1 MNKGNIL
8 IIDDEEELRRLL
20 SKLLSLE
27 GFRIFEAA
35 DAKSAMDLL
44 NKEEFHVVITDV
56 KLPDASGID
65 LIPKIK
71 MQNPL
76 TEIIVLT
83 AYGTIQDGVRAIKE
97 GAFDYI
103 IKGDDDN
110 KIYTTTEK
118 AMEKTR
124 MSHRIEQLEK
134 KIEKKFNFDNI
145 TGNSKLL
152 QNAIDV
158 AKKVA
163 DTDTT
168 VLIEGETGTGKDLL
182 AQSIHNYSTRRSK
195 PFVAINCSSFSK
207 DLLESEMFG
216 YKTGAFTGANKNKKG
231 LFEEANLGTL
241 FLDEIGEMDISLQA
255 KLLRVIE
262 TGSFIKLGDTKPSSV
277 DIRIIA
283 ATNRNLEDEIDKG
296 NFRADLFYRIGV
308 MKIELPALRNRKEDI
323 PLLIDSYVNV
333 YNEKLKRTIKEIEP
347 GFIKRLTEYNFPGN
361 IRELK
366 NLIERAVILTSGNV
380 LNESSLPAELLTYK
394 TNSLPENITEF
405 TSLEELEKVHITKIL
420 DYTDGNKTKAAE
432 ILGIGLTT
440 LYRKL
445 QSYGIEKI
453 V

>member
-8 IIDDEEELRRLL
+8 IIDDEEELRGLI

-35 DAKSAMDLL
+35 DAKSAFDML

-56 KLPDASGID
+56 KLPDGSGID
-65 LIPKIK
+65 LISKIK
-71 MQNPL
+71 EHDPL
-76 TEIIVLT
+76 CEIIVLT
-83 AYGTIQDGVRAIKE
+83 AYGTIHDGVRAIKE

-110 KIYTTTEK
+110 KIFSITEK
-118 AMEKTR
+118 AMEKSR
-124 MSHRIEQLEK
+124 MGCRIEQLEK
-134 KIEKKFNFDNI
+134 KVEKRFNFDNI

-152 QNAIDV
+152 LDAIEV

-182 AQSIHNYSTRRSK
+182 AQSIHYSGLRRSK

-207 DLLESEMFG
+207 ELLESEMFG

-262 TGSFIKLGDTKPSSV
+262 TGSFIKLGDTRPTSV

-283 ATNRNLEDEIDKG
+283 ATNRNLEDEIEKG

-323 PLLIDSYVNV
+323 PSLIENYVNV
-333 YNEKLKRTIKEIEP
+333 YRGKLKRTIKEIDP

-366 NLIERAVILTSGNV
+366 NIIERAVILTTGNV
-380 LNESSLPAELLTYK
+380 LKESSLPAELLSHK
-394 TNSLPENITEF
+394 NDSLSKNIPEYA
-405 TSLEELEKVHITKIL
+405 SLEELEKVHITKIL
-420 DYTDGNKTKAAE
+420 DFTEGNKTKAAE

-445 QSYGIEKI
+445 QTYGIE
-453 V
+453 

>member
-1 MNKGNIL
+1 MNKGNVL
-8 IIDDEEELRRLL
+8 IIDDEEELRGLL

-27 GFRIFEAA
+27 GFRVFEAA

-56 KLPDASGID
+56 KLPDAFGIN

-71 MQNPL
+71 EFNPL

-103 IKGDDDN
+103 IKGDEDN
-110 KIYTTTEK
+110 KIYAVTEK
-118 AMEKTR
+118 AMEKAR
-124 MSHRIEQLEK
+124 LSYRIEQLEK
-134 KIEKKFNFDNI
+134 KVEKRFNFDNI
-145 TGNSKLL
+145 TGLSKLL
-152 QNAIDV
+152 QDAIEV

-182 AQSIHNYSTRRSK
+182 AQSIHNSSARRSK

-207 DLLESEMFG
+207 ELLESEMFG

-283 ATNRNLEDEIDKG
+283 ATNRNLEDEIEKG
-296 NFRADLFYRIGV
+296 NFRPDLFYRIGV

-323 PLLIDSYVNV
+323 PSLIDSYVNV

-347 GFIKRLTEYNFPGN
+347 GFTKRLTEYNFPGN

-380 LNESSLPAELLTYK
+380 LKESSLPAELLK
-394 TNSLPENITEF
+394 CKSNSLPDNITEF
-405 TSLEELEKVHITKIL
+405 VSLEELEKVHITKIL
-420 DYTDGNKTKAAE
+420 DYTEGNKTKAAE

-453 V
+453 I

>member
-8 IIDDEEELRRLL
+8 IIDDEEELRGLL
-20 SKLLSLE
+20 TKLLTLE

-35 DAKSAMDLL
+35 DAKSAVDML

-71 MQNPL
+71 ESNPL
-76 TEIIVLT
+76 SEIIVLT

-110 KIYTTTEK
+110 KIFSITEK
-118 AMEKTR
+118 AMEKAR
-124 MSHRIEQLEK
+124 MGYRIEQLEK
-134 KIEKKFNFDNI
+134 KVEKRFSFDNI

-152 QNAIDV
+152 LDAIEV

-182 AQSIHNYSTRRSK
+182 AQAIHYSSSRRSN

-207 DLLESEMFG
+207 ELLESEMFG

-262 TGSFIKLGDTKPSSV
+262 TGSFIKLGDTKSTSV
-277 DIRIIA
+277 DIRILA
-283 ATNRNLEDEIDKG
+283 ATNRDLEDEIEKG

-308 MKIELPALRNRKEDI
+308 MKIKLPALKDRKEDI
-323 PLLIDSYVNV
+323 PALIQSYVDV
-333 YNEKLKRTIKEIEP
+333 YREKLKRTITEIEP
-347 GFIKRLTEYNFPGN
+347 GFIKRLTNYNFPGN

-366 NLIERAVILTSGNV
+366 NLIERAIILTTGNV
-380 LNESSLPAELLTYK
+380 LKESSLPAELLSYK
-394 TNSLPENITEF
+394 SDSLSKNIPEYA
-405 TSLEELEKVHITKIL
+405 SLDELEKVHITKIL
-420 DYTDGNKTKAAE
+420 EYTEGNKTKAAE

-445 QSYGIEKI
+445 QSYGIE
-453 V
+453 

>member
-182 AQSIHNYSTRRSK
+182 AQSIHNSSTRRSK

>member
-1 MNKGNIL
+1 MNKGNVL
-8 IIDDEEELRRLL
+8 IIDDEEELRGLI

-35 DAKSAMDLL
+35 GVKSACEMLS
-44 NKEEFHVVITDV
+44 KEEFHVVITDV
-56 KLPDASGID
+56 KLPDGSGID

-71 MQNPL
+71 EFNPL
-76 TEIIVLT
+76 SEIIVLT

-110 KIYTTTEK
+110 KIYAITEK
-118 AMEKTR
+118 ALEKAR
-124 MSHRIEQLEK
+124 MGYRIEQLEK
-134 KIEKKFNFDNI
+134 KVEKRFNFENI
-145 TGNSKLL
+145 TGQSKLL
-152 QNAIDV
+152 LDAIEV

-163 DTDTT
+163 ATDTT

-182 AQSIHNYSTRRSK
+182 AQSIHNASSRKSK

-207 DLLESEMFG
+207 ELLESEMFG

-262 TGSFIKLGDTKPSSV
+262 TGSFIKLGDTKSTSV

-283 ATNRNLEDEIDKG
+283 ASNRNLEDEIVKG

-323 PLLIDSYVNV
+323 PFLIENYVTV
-333 YNEKLKRTIKEIEP
+333 YREKLKRTINEIEP

-366 NLIERAVILTSGNV
+366 NLIERAVILTTGNV
-380 LNESSLPAELLTYK
+380 LKESSLPAELLSNK
-394 TNSLPENITEF
+394 TDTLPKDITGCS
-405 TSLEELEKVHITKIL
+405 SLEELEKVHISKIL
-420 DYTDGNKTKAAE
+420 EYTGGNKTKTAE

-445 QSYGIEKI
+445 QSYGFEK
-453 V
+453 

>member
-35 DAKSAMDLL
+35 DAKSACDML

-65 LIPKIK
+65 LISKIK
-71 MQNPL
+71 EYNPL
-76 TEIIVLT
+76 SEIIVLT
-83 AYGTIQDGVRAIKE
+83 AYGTIHDGVRAIKE

-110 KIYTTTEK
+110 KIISITEK
-118 AMEKTR
+118 AMEKAR
-124 MSHRIEQLEK
+124 MGYRIEQLEK
-134 KIEKKFNFDNI
+134 KVEKRFNFDNI
-145 TGNSKLL
+145 TGNSRLL
-152 QNAIDV
+152 LDAIEV

-182 AQSIHNYSTRRSK
+182 AQSIHYSGSRRSK

-207 DLLESEMFG
+207 ELLESEMFG

-262 TGSFIKLGDTKPSSV
+262 TGSFIKLGDTKPTSV

-283 ATNRNLEDEIDKG
+283 ATNRNLEDEIEKG

-323 PLLIDSYVNV
+323 PSLIESYVNV
-333 YNEKLKRTIKEIEP
+333 YREKLKRTIKEIDP

-366 NLIERAVILTSGNV
+366 NLIERAIILTTGNV
-380 LNESSLPAELLTYK
+380 LKESSLPAELLSHK
-394 TNSLPENITEF
+394 NDSLPKNITEYA
-405 TSLEELEKVHITKIL
+405 SLEELEKVHITKIL
-420 DYTDGNKTKAAE
+420 DYTEGNKTKAAE

-445 QSYGIEKI
+445 QSYGIE
-453 V
+453 

>member
-182 AQSIHNYSTRRSK
+182 AQSIHNSSTRRSK

-296 NFRADLFYRIGV
+296 NFRAYFLQDRSN
-308 MKIELPALRNRKEDI
+308 ENR
-323 PLLIDSYVNV
+323 
-333 YNEKLKRTIKEIEP
+333 
-347 GFIKRLTEYNFPGN
+347 
-361 IRELK
+361 
-366 NLIERAVILTSGNV
+366 TSG
-380 LNESSLPAELLTYK
+380 
-394 TNSLPENITEF
+394 
-405 TSLEELEKVHITKIL
+405 ITKQERRYSIT
-420 DYTDGNKTKAAE
+420 Y
-432 ILGIGLTT
+432 
-440 LYRKL
+440 
-445 QSYGIEKI
+445 
-453 V
+453 